1 MSAKGRV
8 TKKGAMNRTEL
19 RELFTEQMLRAV
31 EKRGFVDE
39 MFKMLDE
46 IKDPDKKL
54 RCAIE
59 LLKFSMPQLASQ
71 KVEVVT
77 EETPVTKIVF
87 APSAT
92 PQVQIAA
99 PKQA

>member
-1 MSAKGRV
+1 MSTKGRV
-8 TKKGAMNRTEL
+8 TKKGTMNRTEL

-39 MFKMLDE
+39 MFKMLDD

-77 EETPVTKIVF
+77 EETPVTRIVF
-87 APSAT
+87 APS
-92 PQVQIAA
+92 VA
-99 PKQA
+99 PKPLELKP